1 MKLAGFA
8 VIGVGA
14 LLASSLAACASGAS
28 GATGATGATGGGGAD
43 SGGTYQVG
51 FTSDLS
57 GPYAL
62 NGAGQR
68 DGFKAYFDYVNSQ
81 GGINGH
87 KVNLTVDDDASD
99 VTRGTANTVQLMT
112 AQKVSA
118 VGGYILS
125 NVCGAAAVIA
135 AANKV
140 PINCGSLSSDL
151 LDPVKP
157 YVYSGDISQNEEA
170 GPMAAMVKKLVTTPT
185 PKVAIVIF
193 ASAASISMQQS
204 LELYA
209 KADHWDLVANVQV
222 PLGATDV
229 SAQAAQIIAAKPD
242 VIVGSL
248 YDPLAVSFMRALSAA
263 SVNAPFVD
271 YDGATLQGSLLALKD
286 PNFYVLS
293 AHTMDGQGNSPG
305 LAAYRAALKLD
316 NVDGTK
322 PFVNFGYVQAL
333 AIGEGLQ
340 KCGYPCS
347 GQQLQKAL
355 DTLDV
360 DTGGVT
366 SGNLAYTPTNHE
378 ALHAASFYV
387 WDPAKNAAVAALV
400 NSPEGDGS

>member
-14 LLASSLAACASGAS
+14 LLASSLAACASGA
-28 GATGATGATGGGGAD
+28 TGATVGGG
-43 SGGTYQVG
+43 GGTYQVG

-62 NGAGQR
+62 NGTGQR

-112 AQKVSA
+112 AMKVSA

-125 NVCGAAAVIA
+125 NVCGAAAVVA

-140 PINCGSLSSDL
+140 PINCGSLSADL
-151 LDPVKP
+151 LNPVKP

-170 GPMAAMVKKLVTTPT
+170 GPMVAMVKKLVTTPA

-204 LELYA
+204 LEAYA
-209 KADHWDLVANVQV
+209 KTNHWDVVSNEQV

-229 SAQAAQIIAAKPD
+229 SAQAAKIIAAKPD

-263 SVNAPFVD
+263 NLNTPFVD
-271 YDGATLQGSLLALKD
+271 YDGATLQGSLLTLKD
-286 PNFYVLS
+286 PNFYLLS
-293 AHTMDGQGNSPG
+293 GHTIDGQGNSSG

-316 NVDGTK
+316 NVVATK
-322 PFVNFGYVQAL
+322 PFVNFGYAQAL
-333 AIGEGLQ
+333 AIGEGLK

-347 GQQLQKAL
+347 GQQLQKAM

-360 DTGGVT
+360 DAGGVT
-366 SGNLAYTPTNHE
+366 SGNLTYTPTDHE

-387 WDPAKNAAVAALV
+387 WDPAKHAAVAALE
-400 NSPEGDGS
+400 NAPEGDGS